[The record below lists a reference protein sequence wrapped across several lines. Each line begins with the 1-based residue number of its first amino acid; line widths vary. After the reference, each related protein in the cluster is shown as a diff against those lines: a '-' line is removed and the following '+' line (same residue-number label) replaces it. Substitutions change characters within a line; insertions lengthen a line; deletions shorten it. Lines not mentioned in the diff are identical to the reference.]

1 MKEIQVVICFHFS
14 IFEPLETAPILLV
27 PKSNPSI
34 VLIVLY
40 FEYFLQRYFFFQYK
54 HCISIFILYIC
65 HTKMKQVTIRIIPL

>member
-40 FEYFLQRYFFFQYK
+40 FEYFLQRYFFFN
-54 HCISIFILYIC
+54 ISIVFPYLFYTFVIL
-65 HTKMKQVTIRIIPL
+65 K